1 MQTGSVDRFVII
13 AGFAPGLISTALLTV
28 NNIRDIET
36 DRAAGKK
43 TLPVRF
49 GKGFGIAEYIVCIVL
64 ACLIPVHLAIDSRFG
79 WSMLLPSA
87 TLLFAIGPCR
97 KLLSDPS
104 PEDMNSLLAATG
116 QLLLIYAILFLI
128 GIVL

>member
-1 MQTGSVDRFVII
+1 VII
-13 AGFAPGLISTALLTV
+13 AGFAPGLISMAILTV

-36 DRAAGKK
+36 DKVAGKK
-43 TLPVRF
+43 SLPVRF
-49 GKGFGIAEYIVCIVL
+49 GRKFGIAEYFVCIAL
-64 ACLIPVHLAIDSRFG
+64 ACLIPVYLAVESRFG

-104 PEDMNSLLAATG
+104 AEQMNSLLAATG
-116 QLLLIYAILFLI
+116 RLLLIYTILFSI
-128 GIVL
+128 GIIL